1 MLPLGCNISFMLL
14 IDQEHFCWI
23 QAVLHADTNTPSMAF
38 NLGSSPRL
46 GAVQGQEGE
55 EEKQRLLPAL
65 PKITYSF
72 VLCFAS
78 GF

>member
-1 MLPLGCNISFMLL
+1 MLTPTLPAWPLIWDPTSG
-14 IDQEHFCWI
+14 
-23 QAVLHADTNTPSMAF
+23 
-38 NLGSSPRL
+38 G
-46 GAVQGQEGE
+46 GVQGQEGE